1 MPSAKCSISHA
12 ICYSALLHLNFA
24 CVCGVSLG
32 ETLFRTRVPVPSS
45 DLRRLVFGLVLDFGF
60 LVVFLSVSG
69 ILTRAISR
77 APSSGGWN
85 IVIFRLL
92 QESPNRIH
100 ETKTE

>member
-60 LVVFLSVSG
+60 DFDFDF
-69 ILTRAISR
+69 AFDFNFDFDFSR
-77 APSSGGWN
+77 
-85 IVIFRLL
+85 
-92 QESPNRIH
+92 
-100 ETKTE
+100 